1 MEKSYCD
8 YKSFVV
14 ETNLDF
20 SASPLFEIMQLGDTS
35 DIVS

>member
-1 MEKSYCD
+1 MENSYCD
-8 YKSFVV
+8 YKIFVV

-20 SASPLFEIMQLGDTS
+20 SASPLFEIMQGDT